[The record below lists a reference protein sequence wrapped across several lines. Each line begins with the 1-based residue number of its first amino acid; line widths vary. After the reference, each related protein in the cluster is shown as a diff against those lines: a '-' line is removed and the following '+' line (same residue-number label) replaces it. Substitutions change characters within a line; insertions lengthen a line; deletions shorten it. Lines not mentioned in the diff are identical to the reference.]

1 MNDNPINESPIN
13 DWLNFSSAQDG
24 ERRVYS
30 IEFSEEHIGNP
41 LIRALHGGVIA
52 MFMEYAAEKELQSS
66 LGEQVEVEAIT
77 INADYLRPTTPN
89 GLSAAATITKLG
101 RRLAIIDIT
110 AWQNNVTK
118 PVAKATCSFAI
129 MR

>member
-1 MNDNPINESPIN
+1 MNDSPIN

-52 MFMEYAAEKELQSS
+52 MFMEYAAEQELQLS
-66 LGEQVEVEAIT
+66 LGEQVEVEVEAIT
-77 INADYLRPTTPN
+77 INVDYLRPTTPN
-89 GLSAAATITKLG
+89 GLSAAVTLTKLG

-110 AWQNNVTK
+110 AWQNNETK